1 MQKIELRQLPAL
13 AIVEQLVDD
22 PPASPPVFF
31 MLLDFHLFSS
41 LLLTTCS
48 LFLLDFHLFSPLL
61 LTTIRE
67 RKYITPPPRGL
78 RTWERNIKLVRK
90 I

>member
-1 MQKIELRQLPAL
+1 MQKIELRQLPVL

-41 LLLTTCS
+41 LLLTTRS

-61 LTTIRE
+61 LTICFLLLDFHLFTFALDNLFFDKDFVFI
-67 RKYITPPPRGL
+67 
-78 RTWERNIKLVRK
+78 
-90 I
+90 